1 MTAEETIA
9 MALRDPGSYAERRFE
24 PSLLTD
30 GTMPEPQLTW
40 QARAI
45 ATALDQGGWLRK
57 KSTVTS

>member
-1 MTAEETIA
+1 MTAEETIVQ
-9 MALRDPGSYAERRFE
+9 ALRDPGTYSARRYE

-30 GTMPEPQLTW
+30 GTMPEPQSTW

-45 ATALDQGGWLRK
+45 AIALDRAGWLRK